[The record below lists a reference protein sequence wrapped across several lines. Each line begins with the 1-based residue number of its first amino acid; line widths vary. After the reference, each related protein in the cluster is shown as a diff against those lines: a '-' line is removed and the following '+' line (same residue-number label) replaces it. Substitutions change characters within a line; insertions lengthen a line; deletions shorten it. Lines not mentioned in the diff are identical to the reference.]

1 LQDKIKRKESEAST
15 LENNIGFFARS
26 KGAEAMIKDTE
37 RKIQGIKDEIKKLRD
52 QIRVARDL
60 VQPKA
65 PAAPKEEAPAAEN

>member
-1 LQDKIKRKESEAST
+1 
-15 LENNIGFFARS
+15 
-26 KGAEAMIKDTE
+26 MIKDTE